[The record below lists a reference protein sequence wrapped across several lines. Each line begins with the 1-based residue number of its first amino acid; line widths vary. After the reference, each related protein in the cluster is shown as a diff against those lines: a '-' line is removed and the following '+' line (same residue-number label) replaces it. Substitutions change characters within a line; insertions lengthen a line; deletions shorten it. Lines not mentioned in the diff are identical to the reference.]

1 MADTTNPE
9 NVLAL
14 IKQLSIEPFQSLL
27 AKLLRCE
34 PTEHAIQAH
43 ANKYPDKHL
52 QALTM
57 AARLAGYHKDA
68 PAVQNNMFVVIQGM
82 SDSELRQ
89 LNQKLDVERKQLME
103 QTVDGQLDS
112 LTPSHDA
119 QDGKVS
125 TSPIASSGMPIA
137 IEPPHVVDEA

>member
-1 MADTTNPE
+1 
-9 NVLAL
+9 VLAL

-34 PTEHAIQAH
+34 PTEVAIQAH

-68 PAVQNNMFVVIQGM
+68 PAVQNNMFVVIQGIW
-82 SDSELRQ
+82 L
-89 LNQKLDVERKQLME
+89 
-103 QTVDGQLDS
+103 
-112 LTPSHDA
+112 HDWL
-119 QDGKVS
+119 
-125 TSPIASSGMPIA
+125 A
-137 IEPPHVVDEA
+137 ITKMHQPYRTTCLW

>member
-34 PTEHAIQAH
+34 PTEVAIQAH

-103 QTVDGQLDS
+103 RTVEGEVEDG
-112 LTPSHDA
+112 
-119 QDGKVS
+119 
-125 TSPIASSGMPIA
+125 SSQ
-137 IEPPHVVDEA
+137 